1 MKIGIIGCGNMGSA
15 IARGI
20 LSKKVLPFNN
30 IYVSDK
36 DSNKTKALHKKFGIR
51 IGTNK
56 EVLKKTNII
65 ILAVKPQ
72 DLKKLLK
79 NLIEEINN
87 SKQIVS
93 VMAGVSISKI
103 GSLMGKKIAVTRA
116 MPNMGALVGKSLT
129 CICHNRH
136 VRNKLTVEKIF
147 DSIGEVIEID
157 ENKMD
162 AVTAVSGSGP
172 AYFFYLAECLRDAAC
187 KLGIKKEKALRLAV
201 ATLIGSGA
209 LLDGSDAMPKDLR
222 MRITSKKGT
231 TERALDVLRGQKFK
245 TIIEKA
251 VREAAN
257 RSKELSK
264 GA

>member
-36 DSNKTKALHKKFGIR
+36 DSSKTKALHKEFGIR
-51 IGTNK
+51 VGTNQ
-56 EVLKKTNII
+56 EVLKKVNII

-72 DLKKLLK
+72 DFKNLLK
-79 NLIEEINN
+79 VIRDEIDG

-103 GSLMGKKIAVTRA
+103 GSLIGKKVAVTRA

-129 CICHNRH
+129 CICHNKH
-136 VRNKLTVEKIF
+136 IKNKLTIEKIF
-147 DSIGEVIEID
+147 NSIGEVIEID

-187 KLGIKKEKALRLAV
+187 KLGIRKEKALRLAV
-201 ATLIGSGA
+201 VTLIGSGA
-209 LLDGSDAMPKDLR
+209 LLDELDDMPKDLR
-222 MRITSKKGT
+222 RRITSKKGT
-231 TERALDVLRGQKFK
+231 TEKALEVLRTQKLK
-245 TIIEKA
+245 TIVEKA
-251 VREAAN
+251 VRAAAN